1 MSDEEI
7 YKLSQAI
14 LISYFF
20 IWIITVA
27 IIYKYAIYAPML
39 AFIMTIM
46 YLIIQGFNQN
56 YRQKTKALYKCQ
68 DIANIV
74 DVYFIC
80 ISMLI
85 NLSGLLMVISLKI
98 IFGVLAILCISYIYA
113 IYILT
118 KKSNEL
124 SQKTKKK

>member
-1 MSDEEI
+1 M
-7 YKLSQAI
+7 
-14 LISYFF
+14 
-20 IWIITVA
+20 W
-27 IIYKYAIYAPML
+27 
-39 AFIMTIM
+39 
-46 YLIIQGFNQN
+46 
-56 YRQKTKALYKCQ
+56 
-68 DIANIV
+68 
-74 DVYFIC
+74 
-80 ISMLI
+80 I

>member
-39 AFIMTIM
+39 AFIMTII

-68 DIANIV
+68 DIANII

-80 ISMLI
+80 ISMWI

>member
-39 AFIMTIM
+39 AFVMTII

-68 DIANIV
+68 DIANII

-80 ISMLI
+80 ISMWI